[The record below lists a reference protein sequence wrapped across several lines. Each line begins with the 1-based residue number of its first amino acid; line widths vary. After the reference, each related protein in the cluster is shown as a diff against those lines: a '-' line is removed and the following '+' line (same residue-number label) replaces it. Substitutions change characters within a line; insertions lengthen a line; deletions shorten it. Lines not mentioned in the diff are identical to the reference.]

1 MFSTF
6 LDGWPGAGILLLRA
20 AAASGLIVQSIA
32 YFTDN
37 REPGL
42 LSLILAVIAVVLGA
56 LLLIGCLTRCVAVVA
71 AVLCLASMFAWFPG
85 PRVGIF
91 ENRTTA
97 AFAALTAMALTCLG
111 AGAFSVDARLFGRR
125 EVIIPKNP
133 PYSK

>member
-1 MFSTF
+1 MSSTF
-6 LDGWPGAGILLLRA
+6 LDGWPGTGILLLRA
-20 AAASGLIVQSIA
+20 AAASGLIVQGIA
-32 YFTDN
+32 YFADD

-56 LLLIGCLTRCVAVVA
+56 LLLVGCLTRFVAVVA
-71 AVLCLASMFAWFPG
+71 ALLCLASMFACFPG
-85 PRVGIF
+85 PRAGIF
-91 ENRTTA
+91 ESRTTA
-97 AFAALTAMALTCLG
+97 AFAIVTAMALACLG

>member
-6 LDGWPGAGILLLRA
+6 VDGWPGTGILLLRA

-32 YFTDN
+32 YFADN

-42 LSLILAVIAVVLGA
+42 LTLILAVSALVLGA
-56 LLLIGCLTRCVAVVA
+56 LLFIGCLTRFAAVVA
-71 AVLCLASMFAWFPG
+71 ALLCLTTLFAWFPG
-85 PRVGIF
+85 PHVGIF
-91 ENRTTA
+91 ESRPTA
-97 AFAALTAMALTCLG
+97 AFAIVTAMALACLG
-111 AGAFSVDARLFGRR
+111 AGAFSLDARLFGRR

>member
-6 LDGWPGAGILLLRA
+6 PDGWPGAGILLLRA

-32 YFTDN
+32 YFVDN

-42 LSLILAVIAVVLGA
+42 LTLILAVIAIVLGA
-56 LLLIGCLTRCVAVVA
+56 LLLIGCLTRFVAVVA
-71 AVLCLASMFAWFPG
+71 AVLCLAGMFAWFPG

-91 ENRTTA
+91 ESPTTD
-97 AFAALTAMALTCLG
+97 AFAIVIAVALTCLG
-111 AGAFSVDARLFGRR
+111 AGAFSIDARLFGRH